1 MNPMRHHP
9 CLRIGVLILLVLGL
23 TGCERAAKTPPPPA
37 APPSPLRLL
46 TSTDLPL
53 FADDRAFDG
62 LAEAIQQSLTYLQ
75 RLPPE
80 RTFPFG
86 ADTVTADLVM
96 RALMLFSGFLQTA
109 PTPAQLDEFVR
120 TNYRV
125 YRAAGAPA
133 DDGVLFTGY
142 YEPVIAGSRVRSTA
156 YSVPV
161 LGRPTDLVTIDLERF
176 SARFK
181 GETLTGRLQDG
192 RVIPY
197 FERREITNPTVF
209 GQRAEAVAWVAD
221 PLDLFFLQVQGS
233 GQIQLKDGSRL
244 RVHYHASNGHP
255 YRSIGRHLIDSGKI
269 PREEMSMQ
277 RIRSY
282 LKAHPEEIDP
292 VLNHNP
298 SFVFFKIE
306 EIGPLGALN
315 VPLTAG
321 RSIALDR
328 RIFPPAALCFIQC
341 QKPLVDTAG
350 RITQWRPFSRFVL
363 NQDTGGAIQGPGR
376 VDLFWGS
383 GQSAE
388 ISAGHLQHPGS
399 LFFLVLREDRAP
411 S

>member
-1 MNPMRHHP
+1 MTPMRHP
-9 CLRIGVLILLVLGL
+9 LYWRFGVLILLLMSL
-23 TGCERAAKTPPPPA
+23 TGCERAAKTPLPPA
-37 APPSPLRLL
+37 APPAPLRLL
-46 TSTDLPL
+46 AATDLPL
-53 FADDRAFDG
+53 FADDRDLDG
-62 LAEAIQQSLTYLQ
+62 LAEAIHQSLTYLK

-80 RTFPFG
+80 RAFPFG
-86 ADTVTADLVM
+86 ADTLTADTIM
-96 RALMLFSGFLQTA
+96 RALMHFSDFLQTA
-109 PTPAQLDEFVR
+109 PTPAQLDDFVR

-125 YRAAGAPA
+125 YRTLGASA
-133 DDGVLFTGY
+133 DDAVLFTGY
-142 YEPVIAGSRVRSTA
+142 YEPIIAGSRIRSA
-156 YSVPV
+156 ACSVPV

-192 RVIPY
+192 RVVPY
-197 FERREITNPTVF
+197 FERREITDPAVF
-209 GQRAEAVAWVAD
+209 GERAEAVAWVAD

-233 GQIQLKDGSRL
+233 GQIQLQDGSRL
-244 RVHYHASNGHP
+244 RVQYHASNGHP

-282 LKAHPEEIDP
+282 LEAHPEEIGP

-315 VPLTAG
+315 VPLTPG

-350 RITQWRPFSRFVL
+350 HITQWRPFSRFVL

-376 VDLFWGS
+376 ADLFWGS
-383 GQSAE
+383 GATAE